1 MKMSNDENNNESV
14 DKSEELVDKLK
25 ETASEVVE
33 NIEETV
39 DEVID
44 NIEETVDEAVD
55 TASDIKDNVVSKA
68 MALKESNPKVFFGGL
83 GILALVVL
91 SLLMSGG
98 SDKKPLPAPRNVN
111 LSVGQT
117 YELKGVNNVD
127 PDATVRLVS
136 VPGSM
141 AAYDDT
147 EEKDRTSTCLHM
159 PQQTKVK
166 LKQLQ
171 VVTGAKYA
179 QVEMIE
185 GNCAGKTGWV
195 ISNNLN

>member
-1 MKMSNDENNNESV
+1 MSNDENTNESEN
-14 DKSEELVDKLK
+14 KSEDLGEKIK

-33 NIEETV
+33 SIEETV
-39 DEVID
+39 EEVVE

-55 TASDIKDNVVSKA
+55 TASDLKDNLVTKA
-68 MALKESNPKVFFGGL
+68 MDLKESNPKVFFGGI
-83 GILALVVL
+83 GILVLIVL

-117 YELKGVNNVD
+117 YELKGVNTVD
-127 PDATVRLVS
+127 PEATVRLVA

-147 EEKDRTSTCLHM
+147 EENDRKGECQHM
-159 PQQTKVK
+159 AQQTKVK
-166 LKQLQ
+166 LRQIQ
-171 VVTGAKYA
+171 EVTGAKYA
-179 QVEMIE
+179 QVEIIE
-185 GNCAGKTGWV
+185 GKCAGKKGWV
-195 ISNNLN
+195 IANNLN